1 MQTLAKFVNK
11 VRWESDAASFKK
23 IKKDINDVKKGMKA
37 PTKALE
43 TSQKKSL
50 AYANQRYKIDKSIEK
65 REKAEINRADK
76 LHKLKQKQVKAQQS
90 LQSAQIKQT
99 MSGMTQGTGAG
110 RASDTVFADK
120 LRQEER
126 LHKLKQKQVK
136 AQQSLQ
142 SAQIKQTMSGMT
154 QGTGAGRASDTV
166 FADKLRQ
173 EERLQ
178 QRINSILKKDMFY
191 REGISDEMRE
201 MYRTQLKSAKSEE
214 DLLKTSRNIRGSVR
228 DINREYDRS
237 IKKTRQQHFM
247 LQRMESSTKQ
257 IAGNMVSAFAA
268 LGAGAYVIQT
278 GAAFESVNST
288 MLAVSEDSKQA
299 GENLAFV
306 REEARRLGLSLTES
320 SKGFAKLAA
329 ARGDISLEDTKQV
342 FSAVSEMSTLLGLTA
357 DESNRA
363 LIAINQM
370 ASKGIVQAEELDF
383 RLAA

>member
-37 PTKALE
+37 PAKELE

-126 LHKLKQKQVK
+126 L
-136 AQQSLQ
+136 
-142 SAQIKQTMSGMT
+142 
-154 QGTGAGRASDTV
+154 
-166 FADKLRQ
+166 
-173 EERLQ
+173 Q
-178 QRINSILKKDMFY
+178 QRINGILKKDMFY